1 MKSRI
6 DLFFKLFVLCLLL
19 GLGHTSRSQTT
30 PNPNAAPNEF
40 VQQVA
45 DQVLAALKADSSVR
59 AGNTARVNQIVD
71 ELILPNVNFEK
82 TTRLA
87 AGRYWR
93 QATPEQQAALVKAF
107 RGTLGRSYSGA
118 FTRVDEGTSIKV
130 LPFRGEADATDLV
143 VRSQVTQRANTQ
155 PIALDYRLEKTPQ
168 GWKIYDL
175 NVENIWLIENYR
187 NQFSQQISQNGI
199 DGLIQALNQRAQ
211 QQSLSVPCRLAG
223 LMVARAHRPTTRSS
237 CLLFRFKISLK
248 FSHLAPWVG
257 VACFAHLQALAFRRS
272 MMCP

>member
-143 VRSQVTQRANTQ
+143 VKSQVMQRANTQ

-211 QQSLSVPCRLAG
+211 QQ
-223 LMVARAHRPTTRSS
+223 
-237 CLLFRFKISLK
+237 
-248 FSHLAPWVG
+248 
-257 VACFAHLQALAFRRS
+257 
-272 MMCP
+272 

>member
-1 MKSRI
+1 
-6 DLFFKLFVLCLLL
+6 LLL
-19 GLGHTSRSQTT
+19 GFSQASRAQGKPDPS
-30 PNPNAAPNEF
+30 AAPNDF

-45 DQVLAALKADSSVR
+45 DQVLTALKADSSVR

-71 ELILPNVNFEK
+71 DLILPNVNFEK

-130 LPFRGEADATDLV
+130 LPFRGEADATDV
-143 VRSQVTQRANTQ
+143 VVKSQVTQRANTQ
-155 PIALDYRLEKTPQ
+155 PIGLDYRLEKTPQ

-187 NQFSQQISQNGI
+187 NQFAQHIGQSGI

-211 QQSLSVPCRLAG
+211 Q
-223 LMVARAHRPTTRSS
+223 
-237 CLLFRFKISLK
+237 
-248 FSHLAPWVG
+248 
-257 VACFAHLQALAFRRS
+257 
-272 MMCP
+272 

>member
-6 DLFFKLFVLCLLL
+6 NLFFTLFTFCLLL
-19 GLGHTSRSQTT
+19 GLSHTSHAQTK
-30 PNPNAAPNEF
+30 PDPNAAPNDF

-45 DQVLAALKADSSVR
+45 DQVLTALKADSSVR

-107 RGTLGRSYSGA
+107 RGTLGRAYSGA
-118 FTRVDEGTSIKV
+118 FTRVDDATSVKV
-130 LPFRGEADATDLV
+130 LPLRGEADATDLV
-143 VRSQVTQRANTQ
+143 VKSQVTQRANTQ
-155 PIALDYRLEKTPQ
+155 PIGLDYRLEKTPQ

-211 QQSLSVPCRLAG
+211 Q
-223 LMVARAHRPTTRSS
+223 
-237 CLLFRFKISLK
+237 
-248 FSHLAPWVG
+248 
-257 VACFAHLQALAFRRS
+257 
-272 MMCP
+272 

>member
-6 DLFFKLFVLCLLL
+6 DLFFKIFFLSLLL
-19 GLGHTSRSQTT
+19 GLGHTSRAQTT
-30 PNPNAAPNEF
+30 PNPNAAPNDF

-71 ELILPNVNFEK
+71 ELILPHVNFEK

-107 RGTLGRSYSGA
+107 RGTLGRSYSVA

-211 QQSLSVPCRLAG
+211 
-223 LMVARAHRPTTRSS
+223 
-237 CLLFRFKISLK
+237 
-248 FSHLAPWVG
+248 
-257 VACFAHLQALAFRRS
+257 LQ
-272 MMCP
+272 

>member
-6 DLFFKLFVLCLLL
+6 DFLSRLLTLCLLL
-19 GLGHTSRSQTT
+19 GFNHFSHAQSK
-30 PNPNAAPNEF
+30 PDPNAAPNDF

-45 DQVLAALKADSSVR
+45 DQVLVALKADASVR
-59 AGNTARVNQIVD
+59 AGNTARVNELVD
-71 ELILPNVNFEK
+71 DLILPNVNFEK

-87 AGRYWR
+87 AGRYWK

-107 RGTLGRSYSGA
+107 RGTLGRAYSGA
-118 FTRVDEGTSIKV
+118 FTRVDDATNVKV
-130 LPFRGEADATDLV
+130 LPLRGEADATDV
-143 VRSQVTQRANTQ
+143 VIKSQVTQRANTQ
-155 PIALDYRLEKTPQ
+155 PIALDYRLEKTSQ

-211 QQSLSVPCRLAG
+211 Q
-223 LMVARAHRPTTRSS
+223 
-237 CLLFRFKISLK
+237 
-248 FSHLAPWVG
+248 
-257 VACFAHLQALAFRRS
+257 
-272 MMCP
+272 

>member
-6 DLFFKLFVLCLLL
+6 DLFFKIFFLCLLL
-19 GLGHTSRSQTT
+19 GLGHTSRAQTT
-30 PNPNAAPNEF
+30 PNPNAAPGEF

-211 QQSLSVPCRLAG
+211 QQ
-223 LMVARAHRPTTRSS
+223 
-237 CLLFRFKISLK
+237 
-248 FSHLAPWVG
+248 
-257 VACFAHLQALAFRRS
+257 
-272 MMCP
+272 

>member
-6 DLFFKLFVLCLLL
+6 NLFFTLFTLCLLL
-19 GLGHTSRSQTT
+19 GLSHTSHAQTK
-30 PNPNAAPNEF
+30 PDPNAAPNDF

-45 DQVLAALKADSSVR
+45 DQVLTALKTDSSVR

-107 RGTLGRSYSGA
+107 RGTLGRAYSGA
-118 FTRVDEGTSIKV
+118 FTRVDDATSVKV
-130 LPFRGEADATDLV
+130 LPLRGEADATDLV
-143 VRSQVTQRANTQ
+143 VKSQVTQRANTQ
-155 PIALDYRLEKTPQ
+155 PIGLDYRLEKTPQ

-211 QQSLSVPCRLAG
+211 Q
-223 LMVARAHRPTTRSS
+223 
-237 CLLFRFKISLK
+237 
-248 FSHLAPWVG
+248 
-257 VACFAHLQALAFRRS
+257 
-272 MMCP
+272 

>member
-1 MKSRI
+1 MKSRTN
-6 DLFFKLFVLCLLL
+6 LFFKLLFMYCVL
-19 GLGHTSRSQTT
+19 GLSHVARAQVT
-30 PNPNAAPNEF
+30 PNPNAAPNDF

-45 DQVLAALKADSSVR
+45 DQVLTVLKADSKVR
-59 AGNTARVNQIVD
+59 AGDTARVNQIVD
-71 ELILPNVNFEK
+71 DLILPNVNFEK

-118 FTRVDEGTSIKV
+118 FTRVDDATNVKV
-130 LPFRGEADATDLV
+130 LPMRGETDATDV
-143 VRSQVTQRANTQ
+143 VVKSQVTQRANTQ
-155 PIALDYRLEKTPQ
+155 PIGLDYRLEKTPQ

-187 NQFSQQISQNGI
+187 SQFAQQISQNGI

-211 QQSLSVPCRLAG
+211 Q
-223 LMVARAHRPTTRSS
+223 
-237 CLLFRFKISLK
+237 
-248 FSHLAPWVG
+248 
-257 VACFAHLQALAFRRS
+257 
-272 MMCP
+272 

>member
-6 DLFFKLFVLCLLL
+6 DLFFKLLTLCLLL
-19 GLGHTSRSQTT
+19 GLSHASHAQAK
-30 PNPNAAPNEF
+30 PDPNAAPNDF

-59 AGNTARVNQIVD
+59 SGNTARVNQIVD
-71 ELILPNVNFEK
+71 EFILPNVNFEK

-107 RGTLGRSYSGA
+107 RGTLGRAYSGA

-130 LPFRGEADATDLV
+130 LPLRGEADATDLV
-143 VRSQVTQRANTQ
+143 VKSQVTQSANTQ
-155 PIALDYRLEKTPQ
+155 PIGLDYRLEKTPQ

-187 NQFSQQISQNGI
+187 NQFSQQISQSGI

-211 QQSLSVPCRLAG
+211 Q
-223 LMVARAHRPTTRSS
+223 
-237 CLLFRFKISLK
+237 
-248 FSHLAPWVG
+248 
-257 VACFAHLQALAFRRS
+257 
-272 MMCP
+272 

>member
-6 DLFFKLFVLCLLL
+6 DLFFKLFTLCLLL
-19 GLGHTSRSQTT
+19 GFSQASRAQGKPDPS
-30 PNPNAAPNEF
+30 AAPNDF

-45 DQVLAALKADSSVR
+45 DQVLTALKADSSVR

-71 ELILPNVNFEK
+71 DLILPNVNFEK

-118 FTRVDEGTSIKV
+118 FSRVDEGTSIKV
-130 LPFRGEADATDLV
+130 LPLRGEADATDLV
-143 VRSQVTQRANTQ
+143 VKSQVTQRANTQ

-187 NQFSQQISQNGI
+187 NQFAQQISQNGI

-211 QQSLSVPCRLAG
+211 QQ
-223 LMVARAHRPTTRSS
+223 
-237 CLLFRFKISLK
+237 
-248 FSHLAPWVG
+248 
-257 VACFAHLQALAFRRS
+257 
-272 MMCP
+272 

>member
-6 DLFFKLFVLCLLL
+6 YCLSRLLALCLLF
-19 GLGHTSRSQTT
+19 GFNHFSHAQSK
-30 PNPNAAPNEF
+30 PDPNAAPNDF

-45 DQVLAALKADSSVR
+45 DQVLVALKADASVR
-59 AGNTARVNQIVD
+59 GGNTTRVNQLVD

-107 RGTLGRSYSGA
+107 RGTLGRAYSGA
-118 FTRVDEGTSIKV
+118 FTRVDDATNVKV
-130 LPFRGEADATDLV
+130 LPLRGEVDATDV
-143 VRSQVTQRANTQ
+143 VVKSQVTQRANTQ
-155 PIALDYRLEKTPQ
+155 PIALDYRLEKTAQ

-187 NQFSQQISQNGI
+187 NQFAQQISQSGI

-211 QQSLSVPCRLAG
+211 Q
-223 LMVARAHRPTTRSS
+223 
-237 CLLFRFKISLK
+237 
-248 FSHLAPWVG
+248 
-257 VACFAHLQALAFRRS
+257 
-272 MMCP
+272 

>member
-1 MKSRI
+1 MKFRI
-6 DLFFKLFVLCLLL
+6 DFFLKLLILCLLL
-19 GLGHTSRSQTT
+19 GLNHTARAQAK
-30 PNPNAAPNEF
+30 PDPNAAPNDF

-45 DQVLAALKADSSVR
+45 DQVLAALKADGSAR

-71 ELILPNVNFEK
+71 DLILPNVDFEK

-107 RGTLGRSYSGA
+107 RGTLGRAYSGA
-118 FTRVDEGTSIKV
+118 FARVDEATSVKV
-130 LPFRGEADATDLV
+130 LPLRGDAGATDIV
-143 VRSQVTQRANTQ
+143 VKSQVTQHANTQ
-155 PIALDYRLEKTPQ
+155 PIGLDYRLEKTAQ

-211 QQSLSVPCRLAG
+211 Q
-223 LMVARAHRPTTRSS
+223 
-237 CLLFRFKISLK
+237 
-248 FSHLAPWVG
+248 
-257 VACFAHLQALAFRRS
+257 
-272 MMCP
+272 

>member
-1 MKSRI
+1 MNARLSVCMN
-6 DLFFKLFVLCLLL
+6 LFVCCLLL
-19 GLGHTSRSQTT
+19 SIGQATHAQNK
-30 PNPNAAPNEF
+30 PDPNAAPNDF

-45 DQVLAALKADSSVR
+45 DQMLAALKSDSSVR
-59 AGNTARVNQIVD
+59 AGNTARVNTLVD

-107 RGTLGRSYSGA
+107 RGTLARAYSGA
-118 FTRVDEGTSIKV
+118 FTRVDEATTIKT
-130 LPFRGEADATDLV
+130 LAFRGEPGATDAV
-143 VRSQVTQRANTQ
+143 VKSQVTQRANTQ
-155 PIALDYRLEKTPQ
+155 PIALDYRLEKTPE

-187 NQFSQQISQNGI
+187 NQFAQQISQNGI

-211 QQSLSVPCRLAG
+211 Q
-223 LMVARAHRPTTRSS
+223 
-237 CLLFRFKISLK
+237 
-248 FSHLAPWVG
+248 
-257 VACFAHLQALAFRRS
+257 
-272 MMCP
+272 

>member
-6 DLFFKLFVLCLLL
+6 YCLSRLLALCLLF
-19 GLGHTSRSQTT
+19 GFNHFSHAQSK
-30 PNPNAAPNEF
+30 PDPNAAPNDF

-45 DQVLAALKADSSVR
+45 DQVLVALKADASVR
-59 AGNTARVNQIVD
+59 GGNTTRVNQLVD

-107 RGTLGRSYSGA
+107 RGTLGRAYSGA
-118 FTRVDEGTSIKV
+118 FTRVDDATNVKV
-130 LPFRGEADATDLV
+130 LPLRGEVDATDV
-143 VRSQVTQRANTQ
+143 VVKSQVTQRANTQ
-155 PIALDYRLEKTPQ
+155 PIALDYRLEKTSQ

-187 NQFSQQISQNGI
+187 NQFAQQISQSGI

-211 QQSLSVPCRLAG
+211 Q
-223 LMVARAHRPTTRSS
+223 
-237 CLLFRFKISLK
+237 
-248 FSHLAPWVG
+248 
-257 VACFAHLQALAFRRS
+257 
-272 MMCP
+272 

>member
-6 DLFFKLFVLCLLL
+6 DLFFKLLTLCLLL
-19 GLGHTSRSQTT
+19 GLSHASHAQAK
-30 PNPNAAPNEF
+30 PDPNAAPNDF

-45 DQVLAALKADSSVR
+45 DQVLAALKADSSAR
-59 AGNTARVNQIVD
+59 SGNTARVNQIVD
-71 ELILPNVNFEK
+71 EFILPNVNFEK

-107 RGTLGRSYSGA
+107 RGTLGRAYSGA

-130 LPFRGEADATDLV
+130 LPLRGEADATDLV
-143 VRSQVTQRANTQ
+143 VKSQVTQSANTQ
-155 PIALDYRLEKTPQ
+155 PIGLDYRLEKTPQ

-187 NQFSQQISQNGI
+187 NQFSQQISQSGI

-211 QQSLSVPCRLAG
+211 Q
-223 LMVARAHRPTTRSS
+223 
-237 CLLFRFKISLK
+237 
-248 FSHLAPWVG
+248 
-257 VACFAHLQALAFRRS
+257 
-272 MMCP
+272 

>member
-6 DLFFKLFVLCLLL
+6 DLFFTLLIVCVVL
-19 GLGHTSRSQTT
+19 GLSHTARAQVK
-30 PNPNAAPNEF
+30 PNPNGAPNDF

-45 DQVLAALKADSSVR
+45 DQVLTVLKADSKAR
-59 AGNTARVNQIVD
+59 NGDTERVNQIVD
-71 ELILPNVNFEK
+71 DLILPNVNFEK

-107 RGTLGRSYSGA
+107 RGTLGRAYSGA
-118 FTRVDEGTSIKV
+118 FTRVDDATSVKV
-130 LPFRGEADATDLV
+130 LPLRGEVDTTDV
-143 VRSQVTQRANTQ
+143 VVKSQVTQRANSQ
-155 PIALDYRLEKTPQ
+155 PIGLDYRLEKTPQ

-199 DGLIQALNQRAQ
+199 DGLIQALNQRA
-211 QQSLSVPCRLAG
+211 
-223 LMVARAHRPTTRSS
+223 RP
-237 CLLFRFKISLK
+237 
-248 FSHLAPWVG
+248 
-257 VACFAHLQALAFRRS
+257 
-272 MMCP
+272 

>member
-6 DLFFKLFVLCLLL
+6 DLFFKLFTLCLLL
-19 GLGHTSRSQTT
+19 GFSQASRAQGKPDPS
-30 PNPNAAPNEF
+30 AAPNDF

-45 DQVLAALKADSSVR
+45 DQVLTALKADSSVR

-71 ELILPNVNFEK
+71 DLILPNVNFEK

-118 FTRVDEGTSIKV
+118 FSRVDEGTSIKV
-130 LPFRGEADATDLV
+130 LPLRGEADAADLV
-143 VRSQVTQRANTQ
+143 VKSQVTQRANTQ

-187 NQFSQQISQNGI
+187 NQFAQQISQNGI

-211 QQSLSVPCRLAG
+211 Q
-223 LMVARAHRPTTRSS
+223 
-237 CLLFRFKISLK
+237 
-248 FSHLAPWVG
+248 
-257 VACFAHLQALAFRRS
+257 
-272 MMCP
+272 

>member
-6 DLFFKLFVLCLLL
+6 DLFFKLFTLCLLL
-19 GLGHTSRSQTT
+19 GLSQASRGQGK
-30 PNPNAAPNEF
+30 PDPNAAPNDF

-45 DQVLAALKADSSVR
+45 DQVLTALKADSSVR

-71 ELILPNVNFEK
+71 DLILPNVNFEK

-118 FTRVDEGTSIKV
+118 FSRVDEGTSIKV
-130 LPFRGEADATDLV
+130 LPLRGEADATDLV
-143 VRSQVTQRANTQ
+143 VKSQVTQRANTQ

-187 NQFSQQISQNGI
+187 NQFAQQISQNGI

-211 QQSLSVPCRLAG
+211 QQ
-223 LMVARAHRPTTRSS
+223 
-237 CLLFRFKISLK
+237 
-248 FSHLAPWVG
+248 
-257 VACFAHLQALAFRRS
+257 
-272 MMCP
+272 